1 MNSGF
6 RNGNIR
12 RPAGP
17 GVCAANSNAPKGR
30 AALRKV
36 RANSLRRERAFTL
49 IEVMM
54 VVLIMG
60 LLLAIVVPNM
70 WGQGEKARMAA
81 AKSGIRNIASALDMY
96 RIDNGHYP
104 STEQGLE
111 ALVSKPSG
119 FPEPKHWGPEPYIR
133 KLPLD
138 PWENEFVYVL
148 DGRSF
153 EIISLG
159 QDGTEGGDDLDADI
173 RFSEI

>member
-6 RNGNIR
+6 RNGNMR
-12 RPAGP
+12 RRAGDRQ
-17 GVCAANSNAPKGR
+17 GVCVANSNAPLAGRVAPRKG
-30 AALRKV
+30 
-36 RANSLRRERAFTL
+36 RAFTL

>member
-1 MNSGF
+1 MNSGSHN
-6 RNGNIR
+6 RNIR
-12 RPAGP
+12 RPAGR
-17 GVCAANSNAPKGR
+17 GVCAANSNAH
-30 AALRKV
+30 RKV
-36 RANSLRRERAFTL
+36 RAFTL

-104 STEQGLE
+104 STEQGLD

-119 FPEPKHWGPEPYIR
+119 FPEPKHWGPEPYMR

>member
-12 RPAGP
+12 RRAGRP
-17 GVCAANSNAPKGR
+17 GVCVANSNAPRKG
-30 AALRKV
+30 
-36 RANSLRRERAFTL
+36 RAFTL

-70 WGQGEKARMAA
+70 WGQREKANMTA
-81 AKSGIRNIASALDMY
+81 AKIGIRNIADALEIY
-96 RIDNGHYP
+96 RVDNGHYP

>member
-6 RNGNIR
+6 RTRQVR
-12 RPAGP
+12 RRRTNRGTRRA
-17 GVCAANSNAPKGR
+17 CANK
-30 AALRKV
+30 AAHQR
-36 RANSLRRERAFTL
+36 SGGFTL

-70 WGQGEKARMAA
+70 WGQGEKARQAA

-104 STEQGLE
+104 STEQGLQ
-111 ALVSKPSG
+111 ALVSRPSG
-119 FPEPKHWGPEPYIR
+119 FPEPKSWGPEPYMR

-138 PWENEFVYVL
+138 PWENEFVYML
-148 DGRSF
+148 EGRSF
-153 EIISLG
+153 EIVSLG
-159 QDGTEGGDDLDADI
+159 QDGAEGGEDLAADI
-173 RFSEI
+173 RYSQI

>member
-6 RNGNIR
+6 DDGQAR
-12 RPAGP
+12 RSA
-17 GVCAANSNAPKGR
+17 
-30 AALRKV
+30 
-36 RANSLRRERAFTL
+36 RANRGTRRRAGGFTL

-70 WGQGEKARMAA
+70 WGQGEKARQAA

-104 STEQGLE
+104 STEQGLQ
-111 ALVSKPSG
+111 ALVSRPSG
-119 FPEPKHWGPEPYIR
+119 FPEPKSWGPEPYMR

-138 PWENEFVYVL
+138 PWENEFVYL
-148 DGRSF
+148 LEGRSF
-153 EIISLG
+153 EIVSLG
-159 QDGTEGGDDLDADI
+159 QDGAEGGEDLAADI
-173 RFSEI
+173 RYSQI